1 MGEIYNVRSRTTLIT
16 GATGGGVGHVVCQKL
31 AAVAHRFVLTART
44 RYLIASDFE
53 RASRY

>member
-16 GATGGGVGHVVCQKL
+16 GATGGVGHVVGQKL
-31 AAVAHRFVLTART
+31 AAVAHRLVLTART